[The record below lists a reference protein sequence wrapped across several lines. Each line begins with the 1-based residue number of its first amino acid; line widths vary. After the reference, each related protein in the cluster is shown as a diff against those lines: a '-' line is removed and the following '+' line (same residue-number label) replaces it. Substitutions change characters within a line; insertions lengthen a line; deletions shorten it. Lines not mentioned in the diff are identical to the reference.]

1 MEEAHHPIGQ
11 SLGLKALQI
20 TSWKWWRS
28 TDVSLKTATINKRAK
43 KYNNF
48 STWKKPTSHPLEFN
62 ALEITSFETS
72 DIAHTP
78 AWEGLFTDLLWE
90 KQSWLAEK
98 IWLIR

>member
-1 MEEAHHPIGQ
+1 
-11 SLGLKALQI
+11 
-20 TSWKWWRS
+20 
-28 TDVSLKTATINKRAK
+28 
-43 KYNNF
+43 
-48 STWKKPTSHPLEFN
+48 LEFN